1 MAHLHRIANLFSGR
15 GTSRN
20 HHMRRMTSRFLCL
33 SGTSHEK
40 NLSAQRPEAQP
51 HSRFPFT
58 NGHQGWSS
66 SIKPSPRQR
75 SQASVRIEQQIWAA
89 RKLTPEFGKAK
100 RLLNAKDYG
109 RVFDGPDVRASH
121 QHLLLL
127 AKFNDGPGHRLGL
140 VIAKKNVRLAV
151 HRNRIKR
158 VAREIFRTLPSSE
171 PPMDV
176 VLLARRGLGQL
187 DNAALSSILLQQ
199 WQKLVRHTTKTIPS
213 TSQDS

>member
-1 MAHLHRIANLFSGR
+1 MASQE
-15 GTSRN
+15 TD
-20 HHMRRMTSRFLCL
+20 
-33 SGTSHEK
+33 
-40 NLSAQRPEAQP
+40 
-51 HSRFPFT
+51 
-58 NGHQGWSS
+58 SS
-66 SIKPSPRQR
+66 
-75 SQASVRIEQQIWAA
+75 
-89 RKLTPEFGKAK
+89 FGKAK
-100 RLLNAKDYG
+100 RLLNAKDYS
-109 RVFDGPDVRASH
+109 RVFDSPDVRASH

-127 AKFNDGPGHRLGL
+127 AKINDGPEHRLGL

-176 VLLARRGLGQL
+176 VLLARRGLGEL

-199 WQKLVRHTTKTIPS
+199 WQKLVRHTAKAIPS